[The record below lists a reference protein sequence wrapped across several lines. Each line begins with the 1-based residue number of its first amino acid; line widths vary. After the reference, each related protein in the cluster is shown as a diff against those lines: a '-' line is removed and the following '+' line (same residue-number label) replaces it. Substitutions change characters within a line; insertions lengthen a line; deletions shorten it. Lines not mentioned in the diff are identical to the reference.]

1 MDPEYSEVSE
11 YSIEKNTSFFGQN
24 RRFSQYFELMVL
36 HEFWSY
42 ADDQIVKIHLLDVK
56 NPKTYIWSTSGQHV
70 LPKFSLKETHTLDF
84 AKNDIYSNIST
95 VDERSCHRFS
105 DLGSFKYGFWCKNHL
120 CFMKNTSPNIWSTL
134 RQHMLP
140 KYTFKES

>member
-1 MDPEYSEVSE
+1 
-11 YSIEKNTSFFGQN
+11 
-24 RRFSQYFELMVL
+24 MVL

-42 ADDQIVKIHLLDVK
+42 ADDQKEKRHLLDVK
-56 NPKTYIWSTSGQHV
+56 KPKKYIWSTSGQHV

-95 VDERSCHRFS
+95 MDERLCHRLS